1 MKIHGKCFVDFKSPR
16 GLAVAGISTASHNNL
31 FGKEKR
37 YHVT

>member
-1 MKIHGKCFVDFKSPR
+1 MKIRGKCFVDFKSPH
-16 GLAVAGISTASHNNL
+16 GLAVAGISIASHNNL